1 MKLFIKQEQRAI
13 ALLSNGYVLVFES
26 PEVGSKQP
34 YTPKGK
40 NSQPT
45 IVVKSMPENAL
56 KENGFRE
63 VTTGLFSGLL
73 GLISLKGY
81 VFIGLI
87 AGVQKVGYPRWKMDN
102 GSKQIIGT
110 ENIYQILNV
119 DFYCLNSDAFDF
131 MLFEI
136 SEQNYDR
143 LLNEHPCGPLKKLF
157 CDGSFYYSRDFDISN
172 ILQERGLINRVEYTV
187 DNLDQKF
194 IWNLNL
200 ISEIVQLRNRITAE
214 EKPLFDGGKFL
225 TFTMRGFCKTI
236 VANESESPTALTIIS
251 RISTENK
258 ENIFGLQGIDG
269 EGRVANFIETEIIVT
284 TSRYI
289 FAYTQTRGNVPLSWE
304 VVEGQLLHGKK
315 IKLNRSPEFT
325 QAAFDKHFDDL
336 ASKYGVV
343 SVVNLVKPKSAS
355 QEVLSSAYKTCAD
368 NKNIKITNVEY
379 TSDLL
384 TKSSH
389 KLLYILKQDI
399 FEFGAFAYDISKG
412 IYVGKQTGSLR
423 ISAFNSIERPNLVE
437 KCVSKEVIDLTTSEL
452 GGFEMTTDF
461 VNKHEKLWSDNNFWL
476 TRIYDKNFKHQNRY
490 KKAYSILLSPASKV
504 NLYDPWYAYISR
516 CMKKMKKDFTYEKEI
531 TIFAGTF
538 NVNGK
543 IYNEDIDSWLFSKG
557 SLLED
562 TADVYV
568 IGLEEVVELTPGH
581 MLSTDPYVKQFWEKK
596 ILKHL
601 NNAGK
606 KKYINAWGGQLGGIL
621 LLLFINDAEYLK
633 VKHIEG
639 DVKKTGFGGMSAN
652 KGAVAVRFTY
662 STTKFCLLVS
672 HLAAGLENVEQRHN
686 DYKTIV
692 KNIRFA
698 RDVMIKDHDAVIWM
712 GDFNYRI
719 LLSNEEVRKAI
730 WAKEYAKLFE
740 RDQLNQQMI
749 AGESFPYYNEMEIDF
764 PPTYKFDPG
773 TSTYD
778 TSEKMR
784 IPAWTDRILSRGE
797 ILKQLSYGCAEDI
810 TFSDHRPVY
819 ATFRALVTVVDEA
832 QKAKLATD
840 IYNRITSELS
850 NLTDEEKYV
859 LLNEGT
865 LVIDSQESHQA
876 VPTQLGVKRGKKLSP
891 PSSDT
896 KKWWIGNGKQVKVT
910 LDVDPAQYML
920 NPHKN
925 VNPFFHD
932 NAEPFFVS
940 RSG

>member
-1 MKLFIKQEQRAI
+1 MKLFIKQGQRAI

-26 PEVGSKQP
+26 PEVGSKQS

-102 GSKQIIGT
+102 SSKQIIGT

-251 RISTENK
+251 RVSTENK

-343 SVVNLVKPKSAS
+343 SVVNLVKPKSVS

-461 VNKHEKLWSDNNFWL
+461 VNKHEKL
-476 TRIYDKNFKHQNRY
+476 
-490 KKAYSILLSPASKV
+490 
-504 NLYDPWYAYISR
+504 
-516 CMKKMKKDFTYEKEI
+516 
-531 TIFAGTF
+531 
-538 NVNGK
+538 
-543 IYNEDIDSWLFSKG
+543 
-557 SLLED
+557 
-562 TADVYV
+562 
-568 IGLEEVVELTPGH
+568 
-581 MLSTDPYVKQFWEKK
+581 
-596 ILKHL
+596 
-601 NNAGK
+601 
-606 KKYINAWGGQLGGIL
+606 
-621 LLLFINDAEYLK
+621 
-633 VKHIEG
+633 
-639 DVKKTGFGGMSAN
+639 
-652 KGAVAVRFTY
+652 
-662 STTKFCLLVS
+662 
-672 HLAAGLENVEQRHN
+672 
-686 DYKTIV
+686 
-692 KNIRFA
+692 
-698 RDVMIKDHDAVIWM
+698 
-712 GDFNYRI
+712 
-719 LLSNEEVRKAI
+719 
-730 WAKEYAKLFE
+730 
-740 RDQLNQQMI
+740 
-749 AGESFPYYNEMEIDF
+749 
-764 PPTYKFDPG
+764 
-773 TSTYD
+773 
-778 TSEKMR
+778 
-784 IPAWTDRILSRGE
+784 
-797 ILKQLSYGCAEDI
+797 
-810 TFSDHRPVY
+810 
-819 ATFRALVTVVDEA
+819 ALV
-832 QKAKLATD
+832 
-840 IYNRITSELS
+840 R
-850 NLTDEEKYV
+850 
-859 LLNEGT
+859 
-865 LVIDSQESHQA
+865 
-876 VPTQLGVKRGKKLSP
+876 
-891 PSSDT
+891 
-896 KKWWIGNGKQVKVT
+896 
-910 LDVDPAQYML
+910 
-920 NPHKN
+920 
-925 VNPFFHD
+925 
-932 NAEPFFVS
+932 
-940 RSG
+940 